1 MRLVASQSV
10 PHGEPCWSSSRTL
23 GSQVWRSTRRQVQY
37 SYVAQGQPLCW
48 ARCPCVVIPLGDP
61 TCVFFH
67 GTAPPPWWVRVFP
80 GRTLCL
86 LCCVAISPQAGWVY
100 LRDSRMWYCP
110 WPVHTCNLHM
120 IPPYAGCGSVAFPP
134 TWGTLSQCYST
145 HWAEQQCG
153 YLCLNPVLSS
163 IPTGVGGLA
172 GFCRALE
179 GVSNSGVFQGISL
192 VSQSLWRYVE
202 RDWLIGNVSVTCVTP
217 VPWRR
222 ERRRFFSPCFR
233 VNCQSLFSLV

>member
-1 MRLVASQSV
+1 MASNTGNPLGVNHACCAIPLYGPDTCALLLLSSV
-10 PHGEPCWSSSRTL
+10 PHGKPCWSSSRTL

-48 ARCPCVVIPLGDP
+48 ARCPCVVIPLWWSHMCILPRYGS
-61 TCVFFH
+61 
-67 GTAPPPWWVRVFP
+67 PPWWARVFP

-100 LRDSRMWYCP
+100 LRDSCMWYCP

-163 IPTGVGGLA
+163 IPAGVGGLA

-179 GVSNSGVFQGISL
+179 GVSNSGVFQGIPL
-192 VSQSLWRYVE
+192 VSHSDVTSNVT
-202 RDWLIGNVSVTCVTP
+202 DW
-217 VPWRR
+217 
-222 ERRRFFSPCFR
+222 
-233 VNCQSLFSLV
+233 

>member
-1 MRLVASQSV
+1 MCSDSPLMIPHVYSSTVRL
-10 PHGEPCWSSSRTL
+10 P
-23 GSQVWRSTRRQVQY
+23 
-37 SYVAQGQPLCW
+37 
-48 ARCPCVVIPLGDP
+48 
-61 TCVFFH
+61 
-67 GTAPPPWWVRVFP
+67 PPPWWARVFP

-163 IPTGVGGLA
+163 IPAGVGGLA

-179 GVSNSGVFQGISL
+179 GVSNSGVFQGIPL
-192 VSQSLWRYVE
+192 VSHSDVTSNVT
-202 RDWLIGNVSVTCVTP
+202 DW
-217 VPWRR
+217 
-222 ERRRFFSPCFR
+222 
-233 VNCQSLFSLV
+233 

>member
-1 MRLVASQSV
+1 MCSDSPLMIPHVYSSTVRLPPLVS
-10 PHGEPCWSSSRTL
+10 PCLPW
-23 GSQVWRSTRRQVQY
+23 QN
-37 SYVAQGQPLCW
+37 PL
-48 ARCPCVVIPLGDP
+48 PS
-61 TCVFFH
+61 
-67 GTAPPPWWVRVFP
+67 
-80 GRTLCL
+80 L
-86 LCCVAISPQAGWVY
+86 LCISPQAGWVY

-179 GVSNSGVFQGISL
+179 GVSNSGVFQGIPL
-192 VSQSLWRYVE
+192 VSHSDVTSNVT
-202 RDWLIGNVSVTCVTP
+202 DW
-217 VPWRR
+217 
-222 ERRRFFSPCFR
+222 
-233 VNCQSLFSLV
+233 